1 MHTEVANQTQAVNRE
16 KLEAMNRTQHR
27 SLTNVAALP
36 SMRKVLIIE
45 DDQAMAVALRDG
57 FSYEGYTVEVAR
69 DGAVGLKLATDRNHD
84 LIILDVML
92 PKICGLDV
100 CKHLRTA
107 GNQTPIIM
115 LTARGQEIDKVVGLK
130 TGADDY
136 VTKPFSFLELMARVE
151 AILRRSNRTEDA
163 FEQAQFGDVMLNFKN
178 LEAHKNGLPL
188 DLSPREFKLLRYFLE
203 HKGEVITRDQLL
215 DAVWGYDGFPLT
227 RTVDMHIAKLRHKI
241 EDSPADP
248 HYIITVHR
256 AGYKFIG

>member
-1 MHTEVANQTQAVNRE
+1 
-16 KLEAMNRTQHR
+16 
-27 SLTNVAALP
+27 
-36 SMRKVLIIE
+36 
-45 DDQAMAVALRDG
+45 
-57 FSYEGYTVEVAR
+57 YEGYTVEVAR
-69 DGAVGLKLATDRNHD
+69 DGSAGLKLATDKNHD

-92 PKICGLDV
+92 PKMCGLDV
-100 CKHLRTA
+100 CKHLRTQ

-151 AILRRSNRTEDA
+151 AILRRTSRSEEG
-163 FEQAQFGDVMLNFKN
+163 FEQAQFGDIVLNFKN
-178 LEAHKNGLPL
+178 MEAHKGGHALE
-188 DLSPREFKLLRYFLE
+188 LSPREFKILKYFLE

-248 HYIITVHR
+248 HHIVTVHR